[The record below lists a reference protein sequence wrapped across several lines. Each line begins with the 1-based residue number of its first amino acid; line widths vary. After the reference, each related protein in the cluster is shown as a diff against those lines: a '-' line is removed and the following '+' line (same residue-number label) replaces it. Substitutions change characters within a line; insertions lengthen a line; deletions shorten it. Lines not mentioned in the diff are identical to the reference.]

1 MRVLCVDIGT
11 GTQDIFLY
19 DSNIDIENGF
29 KLVVPAPTM
38 IIRRQLQQAT
48 KEGRPVLLTGV
59 TMGGGPSHWAAEDH
73 LAAGLDIYATP
84 SAARSFNDDLQ
95 TIADMGIEIIDP
107 RDIESLSSNAQRI
120 EMRDFDFE
128 AISKAL
134 SAFGV
139 SLSNLSAV
147 AVAVFDH
154 GAAPSDYSDRRFRF
168 DYIRERIGESNK
180 LSTFAFRAED
190 VPKRMT
196 RLRSVVESAAGVDAP
211 LILMDTA
218 PAAVLGACQDPEV
231 LRHDRKIVANVGNF
245 HTLAFHLDSDK
256 IAGVF
261 EHHTGLLDSNK
272 MDRLL
277 LELSEGTISNQ
288 AVFEDSGHGAFI
300 QRDFQKL
307 PKDARIQVSVTGPRR
322 NLMAESSLKPYFAT
336 PFGDMM
342 LAGCFGLL
350 ASTAELLPNLN
361 EGIMSNM
368 KGYGGSGTPPW
379 ELS

>member
-19 DSNIDIENGF
+19 DSKIDIENGF

-48 KEGRPVLLTGV
+48 KEGRPVVLTGV

-73 LAAGLDIYATP
+73 VAAGLDIYATP

-95 TIADMGIEIIDP
+95 TIEDMGIEIIDP
-107 RDIESLSSNAQRI
+107 EDVESLSSGIQRI

-134 SAFGV
+134 SSFGV
-139 SLSNLSAV
+139 SLSDLSAV

-154 GAAPSDYSDRRFRF
+154 GAAPPGYSDRRFRF
-168 DYIRERIGESNK
+168 DYIRERIGESST

-190 VPKRMT
+190 VPQRMT
-196 RLRSVVESAAGVDAP
+196 RLRAVLESAAGVDAP

-218 PAAVLGACQDPEV
+218 PAAVLGACQDPA
-231 LRHDRKIVANVGNF
+231 LSGFDQKIVANIGNF

-256 IAGVF
+256 ITGVF
-261 EHHTGLLDSNK
+261 EHHTGLLD
-272 MDRLL
+272 
-277 LELSEGTISNQ
+277 
-288 AVFEDSGHGAFI
+288 
-300 QRDFQKL
+300 
-307 PKDARIQVSVTGPRR
+307 
-322 NLMAESSLKPYFAT
+322 
-336 PFGDMM
+336 
-342 LAGCFGLL
+342 
-350 ASTAELLPNLN
+350 
-361 EGIMSNM
+361 
-368 KGYGGSGTPPW
+368 
-379 ELS
+379 